1 MARIK
6 PQEIQRRTA
15 TATRESNS
23 PDLVVHADIDAARGY
38 QALSS
43 TAIGVLGKVSDALAN
58 RHVEQFGKEMD
69 AGSTARMQQDVT
81 GSAPSTPEEQAKQ
94 TDGWRRGYL
103 KADGALKLRDWQMET
118 AKKVMQAEPG
128 TDIEPMLKESLS
140 QLMAGPEFQDQHVK
154 QALMPAVQRAADN
167 VRQNWQ
173 QSEVKEIFARQQESL
188 TEIAHQGL
196 KDGSLLT
203 DSGIQKLYKS
213 LDTEDYAYLNRHDV
227 DDIVAEAA
235 KRALASGESDPQKL
249 MEFLGRK
256 LPGNETSILNGKHGD
271 DLHVAA
277 ARGQMIR
284 KQAADAAQ
292 DQAMADAEFHLQGLA
307 DRGQMTNKQIDA
319 YVEKF
324 ALTGKDALTFR
335 RYWSNQQEQTLNK
348 WKAESEKRDKK
359 AEVRLAMSQGR
370 YFDLSQSQIQDF
382 AHEEWMAAG
391 TAEQRS
397 ALMDKYAKIGVPIPQ
412 VKNMLDRATPNN
424 PEWFQNATELYHSLR
439 EKNPQYAATYTT
451 SANAGLYE
459 AHWRNVNELGLS
471 VQDSIR
477 DLSTDKFKSEEAKK
491 QIGMAWKDQVKKL
504 PKRDDGFKRDGLY
517 LERVRT
523 EAERIAAATPQ
534 VSAQD
539 AIQAAD
545 QRIST
550 QYTQVAG
557 RTVLNLGMPKGAE
570 KATETLLEGV
580 QQRMGDQLPKG
591 TKLSAAVN
599 PYDTSQ
605 WVVTNDKGF
614 PVDDPDTGRP
624 IVFSPALIASAH
636 SKWTADYE
644 ESQAR
649 KAQAM
654 RQFNEQTGKRKVFN
668 SSADDYDAFMA
679 QRSQLADM
687 EKQLAKNP
695 NDQSGWAF
703 QTRARVARMR
713 KDQEVMSTLSKDVT
727 NVPASFTDYLKGV
740 K

>member
-1 MARIK
+1 MSRIK
-6 PQEIQRRTA
+6 PREIERRTA
-15 TATRESNS
+15 TASRESNS
-23 PDLVVHADIDAARGY
+23 PDLVVHADLDAARGY

-43 TAIGVLGKVSDALAN
+43 VAIGVLGKVSDALAN
-58 RHVEQFGKEMD
+58 RHVEQFNKDMD

-81 GSAPSTPEEQAKQ
+81 GATPSTQEEMDKQ

-103 KADGALKLRDWQMET
+103 KADGALKLRDWQTEATKQM
-118 AKKVMQAEPG
+118 MQAEPG
-128 TDIEPMLKESLS
+128 TDIEPMLKESLA
-140 QLMAGPEFQDQHVK
+140 QLMSGPEFQDQHVK

-167 VRQNWQ
+167 VRQSWKQ
-173 QSEVKEIFARQQESL
+173 AEVKEIFARQQESL
-188 TEIAHQGL
+188 TEIASQGI

-203 DSGIQKLYKS
+203 DAGMEKLYKS
-213 LDTEDYAYLNRHDV
+213 LDSQDYAYLNRHDV

-235 KRALASGESDPQKL
+235 KRTLASGETDPQKV
-249 MEFLGRK
+249 MEFLSRK
-256 LPGNETSILNGKHGD
+256 LPGNGTSVLNGQHGD
-271 DLHVAA
+271 DLRVAA
-277 ARGQMIR
+277 ARGQALR
-284 KQAADAAQ
+284 KQAADEAQ
-292 DQAMADAEFHLQGLA
+292 DQALADAEFKLQGLA
-307 DRGQMTNKQIDA
+307 DRGQLTNKHIDGL
-319 YVEKF
+319 VEQFNLK
-324 ALTGKDALTFR
+324 GRDALTFK
-335 RYWSNQQEQTLNK
+335 RYWSGQQQQTLDK
-348 WKAESEKRDKK
+348 WQREAEKRDKK

-382 AHEEWMAAG
+382 AHDEWIAA
-391 TAEQRS
+391 TTNEQRLG
-397 ALMDKYAKIGVPIPQ
+397 LMDKYAKIGVPIPQ

-424 PEWFQNATELYHSLR
+424 PEWFAQATEMYHSLR
-439 EKNPQYAATYTT
+439 EKSPQYAATYTT
-451 SANAGLYE
+451 SSNAGLYE
-459 AHWRNVNELGLS
+459 AHWRNVNELGMKPE
-471 VQDSIR
+471 DSIR
-477 DLSTDKFKSEEAKK
+477 YLSTDKYKSEEAQK

-539 AIQAAD
+539 AIMAAD
-545 QRIST
+545 QRVST

-580 QQRMGDQLPKG
+580 QQRMGDALPKG
-591 TKLSAAVN
+591 TKLAAAVN

-614 PVDDPDTGRP
+614 PIDDPDTGRP
-624 IVFSPALIASAH
+624 IVFSPALIAQAH
-636 SKWTADYE
+636 AKWSADYE
-644 ESQAR
+644 YSQAR

-668 SSADDYDAFMA
+668 SSADDYDAFMG
-679 QRSQLADM
+679 QLSQITDL

-695 NDQSGWAF
+695 NDTSGWAL
-703 QTRARVARMR
+703 QTRARVNSMR
-713 KDQEVMSTLSKDVT
+713 KDQEVMSTLSKGVT

>member
-6 PQEIQRRTA
+6 PQEIGRRTA

-23 PDLVVHADIDAARGY
+23 PDLVVHADLDAARGY

-43 TAIGVLGKVSDALAN
+43 VAIGVLGKVSDAMAN
-58 RHVEQFGKEMD
+58 RHVEQFGKDMD

-81 GSAPSTPEEQAKQ
+81 GTAPSTKEEMDQQ

-103 KADGALKLRDWQMET
+103 KADGALKLRDWQTEATKQM
-118 AKKVMQAEPG
+118 MQAEPG
-128 TDIEPMLKESLS
+128 TDIEPMLKESLN

-167 VRQNWQ
+167 VRQSWKQ
-173 QSEVKEIFARQQESL
+173 TEVKEIFDRQQESL
-188 TEIAHQGL
+188 TEIASAGI

-203 DSGIQKLYKS
+203 DGGMEKLYKS
-213 LDTEDYAYLNRHDV
+213 LDSADYAYLNRHDV
-227 DDIVAEAA
+227 DDIFAEAA
-235 KRALASGESDPQKL
+235 KRTLATGETDPQKV

-256 LPGNETSILNGKHGD
+256 LPGNGTSVLNGKHGD
-271 DLHVAA
+271 DLRVAA
-277 ARGQMIR
+277 ARGQAVR
-284 KQAADAAQ
+284 KQAADEAQ
-292 DQAMADAEFHLQGLA
+292 DQALADAEFKLQGLA
-307 DRGQMTNKQIDA
+307 DRGQLTDKHIDGL
-319 YVEKF
+319 VDQFSLK
-324 ALTGKDALTFR
+324 GRDALTFK
-335 RYWSNQQEQTLNK
+335 RYWSGQQQQTLDK
-348 WKAESEKRDKK
+348 WQRESEKRDKK

-382 AHEEWMAAG
+382 AHDEWIA
-391 TAEQRS
+391 TPPEQRP
-397 ALMDKYAKIGVPIPQ
+397 ALMDKYSKIGVPIPQ
-412 VKNMLDRATPNN
+412 IKNMLDRATPNN
-424 PEWFQNATELYHSLR
+424 PEWFRNASEMYHQLR
-439 EKNPQYAATYTT
+439 DKDPQYAATYV
-451 SANAGLYE
+451 SEHNAGLFE
-459 AHWRNVNELGLS
+459 AHWRNVKELGLS
-471 VQDSIR
+471 ESDSIK
-477 DLSTDKFKSEEAKK
+477 DLGTDKFKSEEAQK

-517 LERVRT
+517 MERVRT

-539 AIQAAD
+539 AIMAAD

-580 QQRMGDQLPKG
+580 QERMGDALPKG
-591 TKLSAAVN
+591 TKLAAAVN

-624 IVFSPALIASAH
+624 IVFSPSMIAAAHNKWSADL
-636 SKWTADYE
+636 AD
-644 ESQAR
+644 SQTR

-668 SSADDYDAFMA
+668 SSADDYDSYQG
-679 QRSQLADM
+679 QRSQLADL

-695 NDQSGWAF
+695 NDNSGWAH
-703 QTRARVARMR
+703 QTRARVDSMR

-727 NVPASFTDYLKGV
+727 NVPASFTEYLKGV